1 MVRGPTACVSGS
13 GCPLTR
19 APAAAAVA
27 RLPSKSAAARQ
38 LWLEVIAGNPNWL
51 SRDWGRWCAFLKELG
66 PLLHR
71 EAFIHCNVGRVRSPA
86 LLAMLLAI
94 FEDVW
99 PWTSSTRE
107 KVVEQVDGGEGENRM
122 ATHRPLSSSCLGLP
136 YRIPNISHKK
146 ELLRGLWLTNQPTR
160 AASAMPH
167 RKSPACKARAWKNKP
182 STVRPKG
189 LFSQKVF
196 RRHQA
201 VLRRPRA
208 VPAVLRFLVGTSHPS
223 INQNPKSFHGPSPCL
238 ESLHK
243 KASPTKP

>member
-1 MVRGPTACVSGS
+1 MCKRVRVSSDAGPRRSRC
-13 GCPLTR
+13 R
-19 APAAAAVA
+19 QVA
-27 RLPSKSAAARQ
+27 LEERGASRQ
-38 LWLEVIAGNPNWL
+38 LGLVVIAGNPNWL
-51 SRDWGRWCAFLKELG
+51 SREWGRWCAFLKELG

-94 FEDVW
+94 FEDAW

-107 KVVEQVDGGEGENRM
+107 KVVEQVDGGVGENRL
-122 ATHRPLSSSCLGLP
+122 AH
-136 YRIPNISHKK
+136 
-146 ELLRGLWLTNQPTR
+146 QPTR

-182 STVRPKG
+182 STARPKG
-189 LFSQKVF
+189 LFSQKVL

-208 VPAVLRFLVGTSHPS
+208 VLWLLVGTSHPL

-238 ESLHK
+238 NRFGFFSLRG
-243 KASPTKP
+243 